1 MTPVVPMVHE
11 YLSDDNL
18 NNETSLK
25 YIPDEQLAFDAAVT
39 DLHTI
44 LCETVTCA
52 PGFAGV
58 VWARY
63 HEARDRYGFK
73 VTAAALNRFAATQKP
88 GAA

>member
-1 MTPVVPMVHE
+1 MPVSNIVNPIVYDCNSNPQTTP
-11 YLSDDNL
+11 
-18 NNETSLK
+18 K
-25 YIPDEQLAFDAAVT
+25 YISDEQLAFDAAVT
-39 DLHTI
+39 DLHAI